1 VVLGLA
7 GYKGSGKDTL
17 AALLASYG
25 FRRVAFADPLK
36 LACRAIFGF
45 TAAQVEDPAQK
56 EVVDPR
62 WGFTPRW
69 AMQRLG
75 TEGVR
80 GSVADDVWVKSFLLR
95 AAEEPSHVVVTDV
108 RFRNEVD
115 AVRSLGGRVFL
126 VQRAGCTGDGHAS
139 EALASKPELFDGVV
153 RNDGAPRDMLSSPAL
168 FDFLSDFVELLDPKV
183 IGSTPFPAETQP
195 DDQRC
200 RHCGHL
206 RPARVGK
213 HCCPADL
220 KERLGLRPASPAL
233 ADLSAARERRAALK
247 DAVWLATAREVS
259 RLGTCRRLKVGCV
272 LLREDGSVAGV
283 GYNGALPG
291 APHCEP
297 GSCNASAR
305 CLRTRHAERSALD
318 YSLGAVSTAYVT
330 DEPCLRCAMDLI
342 ARGVRRVVFG
352 RRYQPEPRE
361 AEARAAAVEWAR
373 VCWEHLEVDQ

>member
-1 VVLGLA
+1 MSAASANAPENAARGPGVGRVVLGLA
-7 GYKGSGKDTL
+7 GHKSSGKDTL
-17 AALLASYG
+17 AALLAPYG
-25 FRRVAFADPLK
+25 FRRVAFAEPLK
-36 LACRAIFGF
+36 AACRAIFGF
-45 TAAQVEDPAQK
+45 TEAQMCDPAQK
-56 EVVDPR
+56 EQPDPY

-80 GSVADDVWVKSFLLR
+80 GAVADDVWTRAFLR
-95 AAEEPSHVVVTDV
+95 HVSDQEGPFVVTDV
-108 RFRNEVD
+108 RFQNEVD
-115 AVRSLGGRVFL
+115 AIRSLGGRVFL
-126 VQRAGCTGDGHAS
+126 VQRAGCTGDSHAS
-139 EALASKPELFDGVV
+139 EALASQPELFDGVV

-168 FDFLSDFVELLDPKV
+168 FDFLSDRVELSEPKAADPV
-183 IGSTPFPAETQP
+183 PAIPVTPTLAE
-195 DDQRC
+195 
-200 RHCGHL
+200 
-206 RPARVGK
+206 
-213 HCCPADL
+213 
-220 KERLGLRPASPAL
+220 
-233 ADLSAARERRAALK
+233 SAPQGRDHLK
-247 DAVWLATAREVS
+247 DEVWLRVARKMS
-259 RLGTCRRLKVGCV
+259 RLGTCRRLQVGCV

-361 AEARAAAVEWAR
+361 AEARAAAVEWAGVR
-373 VCWEHLEVDQ
+373 WEHLEVGQ